1 MPIQNDMPTDIHH
14 RRTSII
20 VRVLAVA
27 ATLLAAGC
35 AEEEIHFTEI
45 RKAHEPVTPEEWQ
58 AFVRIVDDMPEP
70 KLEPL
75 AATIP
80 PLPQWQD
87 ARTMP
92 VYELAAEER
101 RVLET
106 AWDPTQ
112 AARRFT
118 GVRGLGRLLG
128 RERMTVE
135 QFTGIA
141 LAIGLAM
148 RRTRLSDDFPWD
160 ELLRR
165 GERTLLA
172 FDRDQR
178 LFSGLP
184 IDLRH
189 RVLDEA
195 VWLHRVER
203 AERLRKVP
211 AENIA
216 LATEHADWLAK
227 SMPQAFRKH
236 PFEDV
241 VDLLEERGL
250 PFVELPDTG
259 RDDELEWNPADAI
272 VGVKPANP

>member
-1 MPIQNDMPTDIHH
+1 M
-14 RRTSII
+14 I
-20 VRVLAVA
+20 VGVLALA
-27 ATLLAAGC
+27 ATLLTGGC

-45 RKAHEPVTPEEWQ
+45 RKADEPVTPEEWQ
-58 AFVRIVDDMPEP
+58 AFIRIVDAMPEP

-75 AATIP
+75 TAAIS

-101 RVLET
+101 RSLDT
-106 AWDPTQ
+106 AWDPAQ

-118 GVRGLGRLLG
+118 GVRGLSRLLG

-141 LAIGLAM
+141 LAVGLAM
-148 RRTRLSDDFPWD
+148 RRAKLSEDFPWD
-160 ELLRR
+160 DLLRR

-178 LFSGLP
+178 LFSSLP
-184 IDLRH
+184 IDVRH

-195 VWLHRVER
+195 VWLHRVDR
-203 AERLRKVP
+203 AERLQKVP
-211 AENIA
+211 AENVA
-216 LATEHADWLAK
+216 LVTDHADWLAK
-227 SMPQAFRKH
+227 SMPEVFRKH

-250 PFVELPDTG
+250 PFVEMPETG
-259 RDDELEWNPADAI
+259 RDDELDWNPADAI
-272 VGVKPANP
+272 VGIKPTTP